1 MKVIITLDDK
11 NGMMF
16 NNRRQSRDRAVT
28 EHILALAEGKT
39 LWVSP
44 YTQKLIE
51 NTPGPKEKKPFDGR
65 RPEDGESSPGR
76 RLTDQIGNG
85 NFSSARRT
93 AEQPE
98 NGNSSLCA
106 PSRRPALVKA
116 DEAFLEKAAEGD
128 FCWAEDR
135 HLAPWEGRIEEL
147 YLFRWNRRYP
157 GDFFFDLDLADG
169 SWILAGT
176 EEFAGHSHEKITLE
190 AYRHAAKS

>member
-1 MKVIITLDDK
+1 MKVIITLDDR

-51 NTPGPKEKKPFDGR
+51 NTPGPKEKKTSDGR
-65 RPEDGESSPGR
+65 R
-76 RLTDQIGNG
+76 
-85 NFSSARRT
+85 T
-93 AEQPE
+93 ADQPE
-98 NGNSSLCA
+98 NENSSPCA
-106 PSRRPALVKA
+106 PSRRPALIKA
-116 DEAFLEKAAEGD
+116 DDAFLEKAAESD

-135 HLAPWEGRIEEL
+135 HLAPWKDRIEEL
-147 YLFRWNRRYP
+147 FLFRWNRRYP

-169 SWILAGT
+169 SWVLAGT

-190 AYRHAAKS
+190 AYRHVAKS